1 MINPNVMPDDTN
13 LSISGK
19 WINKMTGDVIQVV
32 NNVIDGDDM
41 ILVTD
46 KGTISMGEFSN
57 NYIQASEDIY
67 DENGKKIGTE
77 EIDTS
82 QILNN
87 INNIKNFNKTNINNE
102 FEPIEEIKPQEEK
115 KNVENTEINMLDKLF
130 SKIKTDPEI
139 KLTIKWEE
147 FPKEEIKMLKT
158 YFDITDENIGNY
170 INNKYLKNDILN
182 NAIGDFLKSL

>member
-82 QILNN
+82 QIMNN
-87 INNIKNFNKTNINNE
+87 INNIKN
-102 FEPIEEIKPQEEK
+102 
-115 KNVENTEINMLDKLF
+115 L
-130 SKIKTDPEI
+130 
-139 KLTIKWEE
+139 
-147 FPKEEIKMLKT
+147 
-158 YFDITDENIGNY
+158 
-170 INNKYLKNDILN
+170 
-182 NAIGDFLKSL
+182 

>member
-87 INNIKNFNKTNINNE
+87 INNIKNFNKININNE

>member
-170 INNKYLKNDILN
+170 INNKYLKNDTLN